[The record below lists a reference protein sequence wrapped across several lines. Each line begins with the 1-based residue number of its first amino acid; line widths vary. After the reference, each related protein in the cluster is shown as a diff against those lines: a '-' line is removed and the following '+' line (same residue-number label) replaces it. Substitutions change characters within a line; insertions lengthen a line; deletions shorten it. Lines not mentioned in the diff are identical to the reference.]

1 MDALTQI
8 SVLLISTFSGLYIGI
23 LWVRFLLQLV
33 QADFYNPI
41 SQFVVKATAPVLNSL
56 RPLLP
61 KSKQWDIAAL
71 IVIVLLQLLTMTL
84 LALIKTHS
92 TLPPLLLVFS
102 AVFQLLFM
110 VAEFYFW
117 LLLISVVMSWI
128 SPGYSPFSAL
138 INQLCEPLLA
148 PLRRILPAM
157 GGLDLSPIVAFLA
170 IRVVEILL
178 DSVSKQVFALVF

>member
-1 MDALTQI
+1 
-8 SVLLISTFSGLYIGI
+8 
-23 LWVRFLLQLV
+23 
-33 QADFYNPI
+33 
-41 SQFVVKATAPVLNSL
+41 
-56 RPLLP
+56 
-61 KSKQWDIAAL
+61 
-71 IVIVLLQLLTMTL
+71 
-84 LALIKTHS
+84 
-92 TLPPLLLVFS
+92 LPPLLLVFS

-178 DSVSKQVFALVF
+178 DAVSKQVFALVF